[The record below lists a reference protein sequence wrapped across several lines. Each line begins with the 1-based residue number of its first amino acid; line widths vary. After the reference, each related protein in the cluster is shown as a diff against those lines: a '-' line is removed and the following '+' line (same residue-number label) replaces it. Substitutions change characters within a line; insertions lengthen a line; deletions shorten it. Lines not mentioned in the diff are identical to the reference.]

1 MVSASMIDHSDQV
14 LVSLGELCI
23 SDDYS
28 DVTFVV
34 EKERISA
41 HRAILA
47 VRCEYFRAL
56 LYGGLEESK
65 QSEITLDVSSTAF
78 KHLLRYIYTGSL
90 ELKDMEVDD
99 ILTLLGLVHQYGIT
113 AFVKAISDY
122 LYGVLTVENVCT
134 IADEARLLDLKDLME
149 KCYEFID
156 ENTRSIIQQESFS
169 KLSYDMLSSVID
181 RNSLNIEEIEI
192 FQATHKW
199 CKSNENKWC
208 KIGEKKKSIYDK
220 IRYEAIPRNSLLD
233 IVRPTGVLNPNRLL
247 DVISAQDKTGF
258 HPYRAGSSP
267 GKDVAANAKV
277 EWTTAAEHN
286 QVRFD
291 LGKRYFINHVYITT
305 GAPTEPH
312 SPGTVAYSL
321 IPKQESLSV
330 SSDGNSWSTV
340 SLGLYNTAYFQSH
353 PSISF
358 RMQPVRYIRFQTP
371 YYKENSSISI
381 SAMLNPF
388 QGAQNSESPA
398 KPR

>member
-34 EKERISA
+34 ENERISA

-156 ENTRSIIQQESFS
+156 ENTRSIMKLESFS

-192 FQATHKW
+192 FQAIHKW
-199 CKSNENKWC
+199 CKSNENKGC
-208 KIGEKKKSIYDK
+208 KIGEKKRSIYDK
-220 IRYEAIPRNSLLD
+220 VRYEAIPRNSLLD
-233 IVRPTGVLNPNRLL
+233 IVRPTGVLNPNQLL
-247 DVISAQDKTGF
+247 DVISAQDKTGV

-291 LGKRYFINHVYITT
+291 LGKHYHIIQAHY
-305 GAPTEPH
+305 P
-312 SPGTVAYSL
+312 L
-321 IPKQESLSV
+321 
-330 SSDGNSWSTV
+330 
-340 SLGLYNTAYFQSH
+340 
-353 PSISF
+353 
-358 RMQPVRYIRFQTP
+358 
-371 YYKENSSISI
+371 
-381 SAMLNPF
+381 
-388 QGAQNSESPA
+388 
-398 KPR
+398 

>member
-122 LYGVLTVENVCT
+122 LYGVLTVENHRV
-134 IADEARLLDLKDLME
+134 
-149 KCYEFID
+149 
-156 ENTRSIIQQESFS
+156 
-169 KLSYDMLSSVID
+169 
-181 RNSLNIEEIEI
+181 
-192 FQATHKW
+192 
-199 CKSNENKWC
+199 
-208 KIGEKKKSIYDK
+208 
-220 IRYEAIPRNSLLD
+220 
-233 IVRPTGVLNPNRLL
+233 
-247 DVISAQDKTGF
+247 KT
-258 HPYRAGSSP
+258 
-267 GKDVAANAKV
+267 
-277 EWTTAAEHN
+277 
-286 QVRFD
+286 
-291 LGKRYFINHVYITT
+291 
-305 GAPTEPH
+305 
-312 SPGTVAYSL
+312 
-321 IPKQESLSV
+321 
-330 SSDGNSWSTV
+330 
-340 SLGLYNTAYFQSH
+340 
-353 PSISF
+353 
-358 RMQPVRYIRFQTP
+358 
-371 YYKENSSISI
+371 
-381 SAMLNPF
+381 
-388 QGAQNSESPA
+388 
-398 KPR
+398 